1 MNPLKG
7 GMMMSSFG
15 TSYAAM
21 LALTSALALSPLAA
35 AQQSVTNPGAAP
47 PGPAKV
53 TADADGTVH
62 VTDFAVPL
70 SGFISPEAKKIEAG
84 QIAGHGWPLPS
95 GPVTGPGPV
104 IDNWRKA
111 MDDQIFTPALE
122 RQKAAYAVD
131 IRDETIAGV
140 KTNVVTPKDGIAPK
154 NKDRVL
160 INLHGGGFQMGAGP
174 AQLVESIPVSAVG
187 KIEVVTVDYRQGPEN
202 KFPAASEDVAAVYK
216 ELLKHYKPQ
225 NIGIYGCSAGGGL
238 SAASVAW
245 FQKENLPRPGAIGI
259 FSSSAGGGQGDA
271 TYIAPILN
279 GQPPPPLPTGEHGPT
294 QYGYFAG
301 VDRKNPLVSPVYF
314 PDVLGKFPPTLVL
327 TATRD
332 MAMSGAVYTHT
343 QLVKAGVDAELHV
356 WEGTGHCFFYSADMP
371 ESKDA
376 YDVIVKFFDRHLG
389 K

>member
-1 MNPLKG
+1 MSHFGKG
-7 GMMMSSFG
+7 CVAALTLTSS
-15 TSYAAM
+15 
-21 LALTSALALSPLAA
+21 LALAA
-35 AQQSVTNPGAAP
+35 VASAQQSVTKPGAGPAA
-47 PGPAKV
+47 PAKV
-53 TADADGTVH
+53 TAEPDGTVH

-70 SGFISPEAKKIEAG
+70 SSYISPEAKKTEAG

-111 MDDQIFTPALE
+111 MDDQIFTPAME
-122 RQKAAYAVD
+122 RQKAVYPVD
-131 IRDETIAGV
+131 IKEETIAGV
-140 KTNVVTPKDGIAPK
+140 PADVVTPKDGIAPR

-174 AQLVESIPVSAVG
+174 AELVEAIPIAAVG
-187 KIEVVTVDYRQGPEN
+187 KIEVVTLNYRQGPEN

-216 ELLKHYKPQ
+216 ELMKHYKPQ

-238 SAASVAW
+238 SAMSISW
-245 FQKENLPRPGAIGI
+245 FQKEKLPRPGAIGI
-259 FSSSAGGGQGDA
+259 FSSSAGGGMGDSS
-271 TYIAPILN
+271 YIAPILT
-279 GQPPPPLPTGEHGPT
+279 GQPPPPLSTGEHGPA

-301 VDRKNPLVSPVYF
+301 IDRKQPLVSPVYF
-314 PDVLGKFPPTLVL
+314 PDVLAKFPPTLVL

-332 MAMSGAVYTHT
+332 MAMSGAVYTHS
-343 QLVKAGVDAELHV
+343 QLVKAGVDTELHV